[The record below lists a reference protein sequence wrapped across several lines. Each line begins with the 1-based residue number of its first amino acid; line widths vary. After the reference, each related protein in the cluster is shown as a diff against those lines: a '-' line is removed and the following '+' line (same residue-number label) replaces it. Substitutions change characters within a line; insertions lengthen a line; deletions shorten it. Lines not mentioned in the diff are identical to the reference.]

1 MKRFISSLFLVVC
14 VAVAYA
20 ASDAIEEIA
29 RLREAADSLHS
40 IGRTDSAV
48 IVGRKAIELAE
59 ASGDP
64 VQIVG
69 THSAQGVFLRSL
81 GSIDEALESYDC
93 ALEIITSGKFRE
105 NPDQEAIE
113 EIASLYINLAVL
125 NLDMQHKDQASR
137 HAVLAGEWIAKS
149 DDAEL
154 RSVIYGVVGSV
165 LTGCGEPEKAL
176 DFQKLAYED
185 ALASGDKEAAFR
197 AASYAML
204 ASDRLGRKAEAAE
217 WRAKC
222 AALLPEIES
231 SMARLAYYQ
240 VECSICLKSKDNK
253 GALRWFD
260 EILHTDGIDQ
270 LPFIKFDCYNNMH
283 IAYSDLGDYKNA
295 YTTLLQSNELRD
307 SIWQQEKEE
316 SLRELTVKYETK
328 ETELALARSESR
340 RASTL
345 MWLFAAIGLILLGVI
360 AFVVYA
366 GRQRRRRMQK
376 ELEFAALRAD
386 IGRQLT
392 QQYVEGLENERK
404 RMARELHDG
413 VCNDLLAIRMSMKEG
428 NTGANTAELIDSCRE
443 SVRRISHELM
453 PPEFAYASLDEVVR
467 FFVRKQ
473 AEANA
478 GKIALVY
485 SSSAEGRKWE
495 DVADA
500 VSLEIYRIVQEAVG
514 NAVKHSGCDSIDVSL
529 RMEGDLLS
537 LTVADNGTFRTPQ
550 NKGLGLDS
558 IRRRVESI
566 GGTVEISWLQN
577 GGTEVNLK
585 VDLK

>member
-217 WRAKC
+217 
-222 AALLPEIES
+222 
-231 SMARLAYYQ
+231 
-240 VECSICLKSKDNK
+240 
-253 GALRWFD
+253 
-260 EILHTDGIDQ
+260 
-270 LPFIKFDCYNNMH
+270 
-283 IAYSDLGDYKNA
+283 
-295 YTTLLQSNELRD
+295 
-307 SIWQQEKEE
+307 
-316 SLRELTVKYETK
+316 
-328 ETELALARSESR
+328 
-340 RASTL
+340 
-345 MWLFAAIGLILLGVI
+345 
-360 AFVVYA
+360 
-366 GRQRRRRMQK
+366 
-376 ELEFAALRAD
+376 
-386 IGRQLT
+386 
-392 QQYVEGLENERK
+392 
-404 RMARELHDG
+404 
-413 VCNDLLAIRMSMKEG
+413 
-428 NTGANTAELIDSCRE
+428 
-443 SVRRISHELM
+443 
-453 PPEFAYASLDEVVR
+453 
-467 FFVRKQ
+467 
-473 AEANA
+473 
-478 GKIALVY
+478 
-485 SSSAEGRKWE
+485 
-495 DVADA
+495 
-500 VSLEIYRIVQEAVG
+500 
-514 NAVKHSGCDSIDVSL
+514 
-529 RMEGDLLS
+529 
-537 LTVADNGTFRTPQ
+537 
-550 NKGLGLDS
+550 
-558 IRRRVESI
+558 
-566 GGTVEISWLQN
+566 
-577 GGTEVNLK
+577 
-585 VDLK
+585 